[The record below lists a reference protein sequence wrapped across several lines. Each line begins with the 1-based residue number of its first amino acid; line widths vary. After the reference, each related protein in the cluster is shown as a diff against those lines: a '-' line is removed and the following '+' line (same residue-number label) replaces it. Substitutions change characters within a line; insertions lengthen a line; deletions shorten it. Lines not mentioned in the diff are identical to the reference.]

1 MITCFREHWLN
12 RLQGQQIGEAFL
24 SPPPPSGEREG
35 PLWVNSRN
43 LRFARNVPCSL
54 PELTFGLLPRS
65 AKRRHSRLINRDFA
79 KALYGM
85 CFEAP
90 QDL

>member
-35 PLWVNSRN
+35 PLWVRN
-43 LRFARNVPCSL
+43 RDSLRFRNVRFDEDCCL
-54 PELTFGLLPRS
+54 
-65 AKRRHSRLINRDFA
+65 
-79 KALYGM
+79 
-85 CFEAP
+85 
-90 QDL
+90 